1 MYYIAIVMY
10 GTNFMLAL
18 VWFVFTQM
26 WRWSYDGRVCSGDF
40 LSKSEKEVQRNAGG
54 DTIYLIAEGNFL
66 EGVIIAIYSMIGLL
80 LIAVL
85 MLALFCSQQ
94 RSEAEL
100 AARKGGLFK
109 TDIAPSYEA
118 KFQANDTRRPS
129 TFGRLV

>member
-1 MYYIAIVMY
+1 MQERFKIAIRFGFYISILNLIRVIVNQVGIWLKNALMYYIAIVMY

-85 MLALFCSQQ
+85 MLALFCSQ
-94 RSEAEL
+94 
-100 AARKGGLFK
+100 
-109 TDIAPSYEA
+109 
-118 KFQANDTRRPS
+118 
-129 TFGRLV
+129 